1 MMTRKRLLL
10 QLSCILV
17 LGSLAM
23 VCAHAQ
29 APTTP
34 VDANDIARYLAGLPV
49 ASSSALAELTR
60 DPHWIAH
67 SNAMNAAFKQMNQR
81 QLNNVR
87 AWRAGVLGS
96 VVVPG
101 RTCVYLF
108 GGPDYLNANA
118 FFPNQSNYILQGLE
132 AVEVM
137 PDPRTLP
144 DAELQAGLQSIEVS
158 LIQVLNYSFF
168 QTKDM
173 RSDLSRSRLKGVLPI
188 LFVFFAREGLDVTG
202 VNYLSLQPGGTT
214 TAGMGG
220 SVPGVQV
227 SLRDPANGSTKNV
240 YYFRSDLANGFVHGN
255 PAVLRFCE
263 RFGPANSFL
272 KAASYLLH
280 QDSFSITRDWL
291 LSHSTVILQDDSGIP
306 IRFFPSN
313 QWTIRV
319 FGAYHSPIEL
329 FKQYYQPDLRQ
340 IYDQSNPKTL
350 TFGFG
355 YQVGRNSTVILAVRK

>member
-1 MMTRKRLLL
+1 
-10 QLSCILV
+10 
-17 LGSLAM
+17 
-23 VCAHAQ
+23 
-29 APTTP
+29 
-34 VDANDIARYLAGLPV
+34 
-49 ASSSALAELTR
+49 
-60 DPHWIAH
+60 
-67 SNAMNAAFKQMNQR
+67 MNAAFKQMNQR
-81 QLNNVR
+81 QLSNVR
-87 AWRAGVLGS
+87 VWRARAIGS
-96 VVVPG
+96 VVSSG
-101 RTCVYLF
+101 QTCVYLF

-132 AVEVM
+132 AIEVM

-144 DAELQAGLQSIEVS
+144 AAELQAGLQSIEVS

-173 RSDLSRSRLKGVLPI
+173 RSDLTRSRLKGVLPV
-188 LFVFFAREGLDVTG
+188 LFVFFAREGLDVTQ
-202 VNYLSLQPGGTT
+202 VNYLSLQPAGNT
-214 TAGMGG
+214 TAGMSGA
-220 SVPGVQV
+220 VPGVHV
-227 SLRDPANGSTKNV
+227 SLRDPANGSTKTV
-240 YYFRSDLANGFVHGN
+240 YYFRSDLANGFVHGD

-263 RFGPANSFL
+263 RFGPANSLL

-291 LSHSTVILQDDSGIP
+291 LNHSSVILEDDSGIP
-306 IRFFPSN
+306 VRFFSAA

-319 FGAYHSPIEL
+319 YGAYRSPIDL

-340 IYDQSNPKTL
+340 IYDTSNPKTL

>member
-1 MMTRKRLLL
+1 MF
-10 QLSCILV
+10 
-17 LGSLAM
+17 GSLSIAG
-23 VCAHAQ
+23 AHAQ
-29 APTTP
+29 APATP

-49 ASSSALAELTR
+49 ASSSALAELER
-60 DPHWIAH
+60 DPRWIAH
-67 SNAMNAAFKQMNQR
+67 SNAMNAAFKQMNER

-87 AWRAGVLGS
+87 AWRVGALGT
-96 VVVPG
+96 VVAPG

-118 FFPNQSNYILQGLE
+118 FFPNQANYILQGLE
-132 AVEVM
+132 AIEVM

-144 DAELQAGLQSIEVS
+144 ADELQAGLQSIEAS

-188 LFVFFAREGLDVTG
+188 LFVFFAREGLDVTQ
-202 VNYLSLQPGGTT
+202 VNYLSLSR
-214 TAGMGG
+214 

-227 SLRDPANGSTKNV
+227 SLRDPANGSTRTV
-240 YYFRSDLANGFVHGN
+240 YYFRSDLANGFVRGD
-255 PAVLRFCE
+255 PSILRFCE
-263 RFGPANSFL
+263 RFGAANSLL

-280 QDSFSITRDWL
+280 EDSFSITRDWL
-291 LSHSTVILQDDSGIP
+291 LGHSTVILQDDSGIP
-306 IRFFPSN
+306 IRFFPSD
-313 QWTIRV
+313 QWTVRV
-319 FGAYHSPIEL
+319 FGSYRSPIDL
-329 FKQYYQPDLRQ
+329 FKKYYQPDLRQ
-340 IYDQSNPKTL
+340 IYDSSNPKTL

>member
-1 MMTRKRLLL
+1 MMTRERRLL
-10 QLSCILV
+10 QLTCILV
-17 LGSLAM
+17 YGFLTLA
-23 VCAHAQ
+23 CAHGQ
-29 APTTP
+29 APAA
-34 VDANDIARYLAGLPV
+34 VDPNDVARYLAGLPV
-49 ASSSALAELTR
+49 APGSALEELTR
-60 DPHWIAH
+60 DPRWIAH

-87 AWRAGVLGS
+87 VWRAGVLGS
-96 VVVPG
+96 VVASG
-101 RTCVYLF
+101 RTCAYLF

-132 AVEVM
+132 AIEVM

-144 DAELQAGLQSIEVS
+144 AAELQGGLQSIEVS
-158 LIQVLNYSFF
+158 LNQVLNYSFF

-173 RSDLSRSRLKGVLPI
+173 RSDLSRSRLRGVLPI
-188 LFVFFAREGLDVTG
+188 LFVFFAREGLDVTQ
-202 VNYLSLQPGGTT
+202 VNYLSLSR
-214 TAGMGG
+214 A
-220 SVPGVQV
+220 VPGVQV
-227 SLRDPANGSTKNV
+227 SLRDPANGSTKTV
-240 YYFRSDLANGFVHGN
+240 YYFRSDLGNGFVRGD

-291 LSHSTVILQDDSGIP
+291 LSHSTVILEDDSGIP
-306 IRFFPSN
+306 IRYFSSN

-319 FGAYHSPIEL
+319 FGAYRSPIDL

-340 IYDQSNPKTL
+340 IYDSSNPKTL